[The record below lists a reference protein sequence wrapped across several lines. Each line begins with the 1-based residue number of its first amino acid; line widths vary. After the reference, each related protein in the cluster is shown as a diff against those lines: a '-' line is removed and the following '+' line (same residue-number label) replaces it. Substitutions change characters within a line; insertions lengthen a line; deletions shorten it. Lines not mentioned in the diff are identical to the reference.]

1 MEILSHFADHLY
13 YQFLLVDSLFS
24 RGFTKLLPPSD
35 VVHTSSWTSID
46 KFRLQFVSTLYLLF
60 LYMATHTTDGV
71 PRMIPALSSM
81 TPTDGTNTHL
91 QPDDPTSASYIPRVA
106 RMTPTSTTVHTIF
119 IKKLSYPLTSRPD
132 ELWILE
138 RTADGR
144 ETWKPVETFLENMH
158 LTRDRATLRTT
169 ANHWRQ
175 YYEIPIQSSNHPPP
189 LQQHPSRFYHIPNI
203 PTSTSHSRTRP
214 SLTNF
219 TFSNRAGDALLN
231 ITHKVPLFLYLG
243 HHGDLHHRLH
253 HRQHFTGPYTP
264 TTLLHLF
271 IILIAH
277 HLRMNQAL
285 WICQTPACNLTP
297 RFAKRKAM
305 NSDFVAIYGYL
316 MVHIFFFLFFVFLFT
331 VADNFNFISQPGLP
345 LITRRHGA
353 FFSSS
358 SISRYIHG

>member
-1 MEILSHFADHLY
+1 
-13 YQFLLVDSLFS
+13 
-24 RGFTKLLPPSD
+24 
-35 VVHTSSWTSID
+35 
-46 KFRLQFVSTLYLLF
+46 
-60 LYMATHTTDGV
+60 
-71 PRMIPALSSM
+71 
-81 TPTDGTNTHL
+81 
-91 QPDDPTSASYIPRVA
+91 
-106 RMTPTSTTVHTIF
+106 MTPTSTTVHTIF

-138 RTADGR
+138 GQQTAEKLGNQ
-144 ETWKPVETFLENMH
+144 WKHFLENMH

-189 LQQHPSRFYHIPNI
+189 LQQHPSPVLPHPEHTNV
-203 PTSTSHSRTRP
+203 TSHSRTRP

-297 RFAKRKAM
+297 RFAKRKEM

-331 VADNFNFISQPGLP
+331 VADI
-345 LITRRHGA
+345 LILFRSLAYR
-353 FFSSS
+353 S
-358 SISRYIHG
+358 

>member
-1 MEILSHFADHLY
+1 MEILSHSADHLY

-144 ETWKPVETFLENMH
+144 ETWKPVETSGKHAPHEGPCYI
-158 LTRDRATLRTT
+158 
-169 ANHWRQ
+169 ANHCQPLAPVLRDT
-175 YYEIPIQSSNHPPP
+175 YPIILLLYNNILPGSTTSRTY
-189 LQQHPSRFYHIPNI
+189 QHPR
-203 PTSTSHSRTRP
+203 
-214 SLTNF
+214 LTAV
-219 TFSNRAGDALLN
+219 R
-231 ITHKVPLFLYLG
+231 G
-243 HHGDLHHRLH
+243 H
-253 HRQHFTGPYTP
+253 P
-264 TTLLHLF
+264 
-271 IILIAH
+271 
-277 HLRMNQAL
+277 
-285 WICQTPACNLTP
+285 
-297 RFAKRKAM
+297 
-305 NSDFVAIYGYL
+305 
-316 MVHIFFFLFFVFLFT
+316 
-331 VADNFNFISQPGLP
+331 
-345 LITRRHGA
+345 
-353 FFSSS
+353 
-358 SISRYIHG
+358 